1 MTLPAP
7 APGLV
12 IRYAFLWSHEREAGR
27 TEAAKDRPCAIVLSA
42 RRAETGHLMVVVAPV
57 THSPPSA
64 GQPSVAVPPD
74 VAARLGLDD
83 GPAWIRV
90 DELNRFA
97 WPGFDLRPIPGRAGA
112 FAYGFLPQPLFEQV
126 RALILESRRKA
137 RTVPRD

>member
-12 IRYAFLWSHEREAGR
+12 IRYAFLLSHEREAGR
-27 TEAAKDRPCAIVLSA
+27 TEAANDRPCAIVLSA
-42 RRAETGHLMVVVAPV
+42 QRGQNGDVVVVVAPV

-64 GQPSVAVPPD
+64 GQPSVALPPV
-74 VAARLGLDD
+74 VASRLGLDD

-112 FAYGFLPQPLFEQV
+112 FAYGFLPRPLFEQV
-126 RALILESRRKA
+126 RALILDGRRKA
-137 RTVPRD
+137 RTIPRD